1 MPWRVPSFRPGNK
14 KRAPD
19 KRPSS
24 SARGYGSS
32 AWQKLRQQ
40 VIARDG
46 SVCRACGLV
55 ALRPHVDHIVA
66 KEVHEAAECTPAEG
80 LQVLCGPCHAKK
92 TARETR

>member
-46 SVCRACGLV
+46 SRCGMCGLIT
-55 ALRPHVDHIVA
+55 LTPHIDHREI
-66 KEVHEAAECTPAEG
+66 KPTYEAAEQAGLEG
-80 LQVLCGPCHAKK
+80 TWVLCPSCHSKK